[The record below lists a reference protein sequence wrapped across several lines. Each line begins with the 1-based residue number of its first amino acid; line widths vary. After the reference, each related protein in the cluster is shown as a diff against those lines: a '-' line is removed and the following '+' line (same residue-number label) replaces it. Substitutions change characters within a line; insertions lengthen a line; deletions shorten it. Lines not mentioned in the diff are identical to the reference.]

1 MFLTL
6 FFKYSCL
13 AMAGGFVN
21 LKGGGGS
28 LSFELSSH
36 SFNLRYNS

>member
-21 LKGGGGS
+21 LKGGGS